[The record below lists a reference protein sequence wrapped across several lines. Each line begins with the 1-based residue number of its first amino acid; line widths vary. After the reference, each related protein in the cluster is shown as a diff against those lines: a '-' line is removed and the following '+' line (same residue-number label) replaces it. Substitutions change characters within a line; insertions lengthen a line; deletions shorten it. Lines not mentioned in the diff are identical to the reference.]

1 MSAFLPVVPGAV
13 LLSAPGTLPDE
24 LAAREVD
31 DELLDLLCD
40 DQEWLDE
47 TFAGIVATSWAEPP
61 RGGSAHVAARPRRY
75 GVPARRAPRHDG
87 DRRSQWCPRPHRRQ
101 RSPPRGT

>member
-13 LLSAPGTLPDE
+13 LLSAPGALPDE

-31 DELLDLLCD
+31 DELLDLLCE
-40 DQEWLDE
+40 DQEWIDE

-61 RGGSAHVAARPRRY
+61 RGGSARAAARPRRY

>member
-1 MSAFLPVVPGAV
+1 V
-13 LLSAPGTLPDE
+13 
-24 LAAREVD
+24 AA
-31 DELLDLLCD
+31 
-40 DQEWLDE
+40 
-47 TFAGIVATSWAEPP
+47 SWAEPP
-61 RGGSAHVAARPRRY
+61 RGGSAHVSARPRRY